1 MADSFFDKMFGKKA
15 KKDEKPAPAPAP
27 TPAPSADAANGLKF
41 LANPKKATSKRVEDA
56 EKAAGMKCG
65 GKVKKMA
72 FGGSVGA
79 PARPMP
85 GPMPM
90 ARPGAPPMPRPGPSP
105 RPMPGRIPGPMPMT
119 RPGGAAPPQFGGGR
133 IRDLGDPGIRPDTSM
148 PGLQT
153 MKKGGSVRGA
163 GCATRGHGKGK
174 MR

>member
-41 LANPKKATSKRVEDA
+41 LANPKKATNKRVEDA

-79 PARPMP
+79 PIRPMP
-85 GPMPM
+85 GPMI
-90 ARPGAPPMPRPGPSP
+90 RPGAPPMPRPMPGQMPLP
-105 RPMPGRIPGPMPMT
+105 RPGPEGASPPRIG
-119 RPGGAAPPQFGGGR
+119 GGASGPQFEGGR
-133 IRDLGDPGIRPDTSM
+133 IRDPGIRTDTNM

>member
-1 MADSFFDKMFGKKA
+1 MSESFFDKMFGKKA

-27 TPAPSADAANGLKF
+27 TPAPAADAANGLKF

-79 PARPMP
+79 PLRPMP
-85 GPMPM
+85 GPMI
-90 ARPGAPPMPRPGPSP
+90 RPGAPPMP

-119 RPGGAAPPQFGGGR
+119 RPGGAAPPQFGGGKL
-133 IRDLGDPGIRPDTSM
+133 RDEMRSTEPVIRPGE
-148 PGLQT
+148 GLQT
-153 MKKGGSVRGA
+153 MKKGGSVRGG
-163 GCATRGHGKGK
+163 GCAAKGVGKGK

>member
-27 TPAPSADAANGLKF
+27 TPAPAADAANGLKF
-41 LANPKKATSKRVEDA
+41 LANPKKATNKRVEDA

-79 PARPMP
+79 PIRPMP
-85 GPMPM
+85 GPMT
-90 ARPGAPPMPRPGPSP
+90 RPGAPPMP

-153 MKKGGSVRGA
+153 MKKGGSVRGV

>member
-27 TPAPSADAANGLKF
+27 TPAPAADAANGLKF
-41 LANPKKATSKRVEDA
+41 LANPKKATNKRVEDA

-72 FGGSVGA
+72 FGGSVGV
-79 PARPMP
+79 PVRPS
-85 GPMPM
+85 PMPM
-90 ARPGAPPMPRPGPSP
+90 P

-119 RPGGAAPPQFGGGR
+119 RPGGAAPPQFGGGKL
-133 IRDLGDPGIRPDTSM
+133 RDEMRSTEPVIRPGE
-148 PGLQT
+148 GLQT

>member
-27 TPAPSADAANGLKF
+27 TPAPAADAANGLKF
-41 LANPKKATSKRVEDA
+41 LANPKKATNKRVEDA

-85 GPMPM
+85 GPMI
-90 ARPGAPPMPRPGPSP
+90 RPGAPPMP

-119 RPGGAAPPQFGGGR
+119 RPGGAAPPQFGGGK
-133 IRDLGDPGIRPDTSM
+133 
-148 PGLQT
+148 LQDEMRST
-153 MKKGGSVRGA
+153 EPVRAPMMKKGGKVRGA
-163 GCATRGHGKGK
+163 GCAARGHGKGK

>member
-27 TPAPSADAANGLKF
+27 TPAPAADAANGLKF
-41 LANPKKATSKRVEDA
+41 LANPKKATNKRVEDA

-79 PARPMP
+79 PIRPMP

-90 ARPGAPPMPRPGPSP
+90 TRPGAPPMPRPGPSP
-105 RPMPGRIPGPMPMT
+105 RPMPGPMPMT
-119 RPGGAAPPQFGGGR
+119 RPGGAAPPQFGGGKL
-133 IRDLGDPGIRPDTSM
+133 RDDLRSTEPVIRPDTSM
-148 PGLQT
+148 PGLET
-153 MKKGGSVRGA
+153 MKKGGKVRGA
-163 GCATRGHGKGK
+163 GCAARGHGKGK